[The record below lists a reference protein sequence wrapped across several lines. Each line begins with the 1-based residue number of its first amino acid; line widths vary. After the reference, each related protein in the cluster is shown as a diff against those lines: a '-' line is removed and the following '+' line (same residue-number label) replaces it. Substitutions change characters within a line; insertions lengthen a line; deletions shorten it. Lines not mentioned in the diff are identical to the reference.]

1 METFDRI
8 VSETS
13 LEISNRKLESMLRVT
28 FSPKREFVCRHCSLR
43 PTYCLGSLA
52 EWHRCR
58 YALRIDGGRI
68 SFPSDLAVAKQT
80 GEKNEPLLNEME
92 QLVIKT
98 LQRIRSLTSH
108 ESKIS
113 S

>member
-1 METFDRI
+1 METVDRI

-13 LEISNRKLESMLRVT
+13 LEISNRKLEGMLRVT
-28 FSPKREFVCRHCSLR
+28 FSPKREFICRECSLR

-58 YALRIDGGRI
+58 YALRIDGGRVC
-68 SFPSDLAVAKQT
+68 FPSDLSLEKQA

-98 LQRIRSLTSH
+98 LERIRSLTCRR
-108 ESKIS
+108 SKIS